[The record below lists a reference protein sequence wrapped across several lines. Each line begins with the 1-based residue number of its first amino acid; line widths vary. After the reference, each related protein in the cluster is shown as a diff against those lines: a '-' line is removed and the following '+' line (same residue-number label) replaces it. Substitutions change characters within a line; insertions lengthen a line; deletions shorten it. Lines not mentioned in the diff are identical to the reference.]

1 MNAVIIHL
9 DTVEIDELFEQRDLA
24 IDLPAPSTNIEEH
37 AS

>member
-1 MNAVIIHL
+1 MNGYVIHL

-24 IDLPAPSTNIEEH
+24 IDLPAPSINTVEH